1 MERLMLNSSIL
12 RQILNDREAIY
23 ELREFLNA
31 VIDDELNNAENMDC
45 DLIDEC
51 VNALEELDFEASFE
65 KPHLAAIM
73 SEEKFIKKIQS
84 KSKLQADRYKKLI
97 AICASAAILL
107 AVGSVKTE
115 SGQTVVKTIT
125 NKIAAVFNIESADPK
140 PEESTANEPKTEPT
154 TVEPITETTTK
165 ATEPESEITTERPT
179 ETPTETPIKTVH
191 AHKPPET
198 TTKRPE
204 NPVTL
209 QQIEGTLSKKA
220 KTDYLLGEELDLS
233 GVQITALYSDGSKK
247 QIPLDECRVSVPEKF
262 SKAVGRYKVTV
273 SYQGKSFT
281 YTVSVYAEKTSAILN
296 SIYGTFPEGY
306 DFKVESFDDLDF
318 SEMTVT
324 AVYSDGTETLIP
336 LSECE
341 ITVEKNFM
349 ELENKALVTVT
360 YEERSFSFV
369 LTKEEQ

>member
-12 RQILNDREAIY
+12 RQILNDREAAC
-23 ELREFLNA
+23 ELREFLNS

-51 VNALEELDFEASFE
+51 INALEELDFEDSFE

-73 SEEKFIKKIQS
+73 SEEKFVKKIQS
-84 KSKLQADRYKKLI
+84 KSKLQADKYKKLI

-140 PEESTANEPKTEPT
+140 PEESTTNEPTTEPT
-154 TVEPITETTTK
+154 TAEPTTTEPITETTT
-165 ATEPESEITTERPT
+165 EPESESETEVKVIPAR
-179 ETPTETPIKTVH
+179 
-191 AHKPPET
+191 KPPEP

-209 QQIEGTLSKKA
+209 QEIQGTLSKKA
-220 KTDYLLGEELDLS
+220 KTDYILGEELDLS

-247 QIPLDECRVSVPEKF
+247 QIPLDACKVSVSEKF

-273 SYQGKSFT
+273 SYQGKSFS
-281 YTVSVYAEKTSAILN
+281 YDVAVYAEKSSAILN

-318 SEMTVT
+318 SDMTVI
-324 AVYSDGTETLIP
+324 AVYSDGTETVIP

-341 ITVEKNFM
+341 ITVETNFM

-369 LTKEEQ
+369 LTKEE

>member
-12 RQILNDREAIY
+12 RQILNDREAAD
-23 ELREFLNA
+23 ELREFLNS
-31 VIDDELNNAENMDC
+31 VIDEELSNAENMDC

-51 VNALEELDFEASFE
+51 VSALEELDFEDSLE
-65 KPHLAAIM
+65 RPHLAAIV
-73 SEEKFIKKIQS
+73 SQEKFVKKIQS

-97 AICASAAILL
+97 AICASTAILL

-125 NKIAAVFNIESADPK
+125 NKIAAVFNIESPDPK
-140 PEESTANEPKTEPT
+140 PEESTTNEPKTEPT

-179 ETPTETPIKTVH
+179 ETPIKTVN
-191 AHKPPET
+191 AHKPPES
-198 TTKRPE
+198 TTKKPE
-204 NPVTL
+204 KPVTL

-220 KTDYLLGEELDLS
+220 KTDYILGEELDLS
-233 GVQITALYSDGSKK
+233 GVIISAIYSDGTKI
-247 QIPLDECRVSVPEKF
+247 QIPLDECQVSVPEKF

-273 SYQGKSFT
+273 SYQGKSFS
-281 YTVSVYAEKTSAILN
+281 YEVAVYAEKSSAILN
-296 SIYGTFPEGY
+296 SIYGTFPDNY
-306 DFKVESFDDLDF
+306 DFKVESFDNLDF

-324 AVYSDGTETLIP
+324 AVYSDGTETVIP

>member
-12 RQILNDREAIY
+12 RQILNDREAID
-23 ELREFLNA
+23 ELREFLNS

-51 VNALEELDFEASFE
+51 VSALEELDFEDSFE

-73 SEEKFIKKIQS
+73 SEEKFVKRIQS

-107 AVGSVKTE
+107 AVSSVKTE
-115 SGQTVVKTIT
+115 SGQTVVKAIT

-140 PEESTANEPKTEPT
+140 PEESTTSEPKTEPT
-154 TVEPITETTTK
+154 TADSITETT
-165 ATEPESEITTERPT
+165 TEPESEITTEKPS
-179 ETPTETPIKTVH
+179 ETPIKTVH
-191 AHKPPET
+191 AHKPPEP

-209 QQIEGTLSKKA
+209 QEIQGTLSKKA
-220 KTDYLLGEELDLS
+220 KTDYILGEELDLS

-247 QIPLDECRVSVPEKF
+247 QIPLDECKVSVPEKF
-262 SKAVGRYKVTV
+262 SKAIGRYKVTV
-273 SYQGKSFT
+273 SYQGKSFS
-281 YTVSVYAEKTSAILN
+281 YDVAVYAEKSSAILN

-318 SEMTVT
+318 SDMTVI
-324 AVYSDGTETLIP
+324 AVYSDGTETVIP

-341 ITVEKNFM
+341 ITVETNFM
-349 ELENKALVTVT
+349 DLENKALVTVT

-369 LTKEEQ
+369 LTKEEK

>member
-1 MERLMLNSSIL
+1 MEVLKLNSSIL
-12 RQILNDREAIY
+12 MQILNDREAAC
-23 ELREFLNA
+23 ELREFLNS
-31 VIDDELNNAENMDC
+31 VIDEELSREEDMDC

-51 VNALEELDFEASFE
+51 VSALEELDFEDSFE
-65 KPHLAAIM
+65 KPHLTAIM

-84 KSKLQADRYKKLI
+84 KSYLQKDRYKKLV

-125 NKIAAVFNIESADPK
+125 NKIASVFNIESTDPK
-140 PEESTANEPKTEPT
+140 PEESTTAEPKTEPT
-154 TVEPITETTTK
+154 TAEPITETTT
-165 ATEPESEITTERPT
+165 ATEFEITS
-179 ETPTETPIKTVH
+179 ETPTEKPSETPIKTVH
-191 AHKPPET
+191 SHKPPEP
-198 TTKRPE
+198 TTKKPE

-209 QQIEGTLSKKA
+209 QQIEGTLSKKV
-220 KTDYLLGEELDLS
+220 KTDYILGEELDLS

-247 QIPLDECRVSVPEKF
+247 QIPLDECQVSVPEKF
-262 SKAVGRYKVTV
+262 SKAIGRYKVTV
-273 SYQGKSFT
+273 SYQGMPFT
-281 YTVSVYAEKTSAILN
+281 YEVAVYAEKSSAILN

-306 DFKVESFDDLDF
+306 DFKTESFDNLDF
-318 SEMTVT
+318 SEMTVI
-324 AVYSDGTETLIP
+324 AVYSDGTETVIP

>member
-12 RQILNDREAIY
+12 RQILNDREAAC
-23 ELREFLNA
+23 ELREFLNS

-51 VNALEELDFEASFE
+51 INALEELDFEDSFE

-73 SEEKFIKKIQS
+73 SEEKFVKKIQS
-84 KSKLQADRYKKLI
+84 KSKLQADKYKKLI

-140 PEESTANEPKTEPT
+140 PEESTTAEPKTEPT
-154 TVEPITETTTK
+154 TAEPTTTEPITETT
-165 ATEPESEITTERPT
+165 ESESESETEVKVIPAR
-179 ETPTETPIKTVH
+179 
-191 AHKPPET
+191 KPPEPT
-198 TTKRPE
+198 TRRPE

-209 QQIEGTLSKKA
+209 QEIQGTLSKKA
-220 KTDYLLGEELDLS
+220 KTDYILGEELDLS

-247 QIPLDECRVSVPEKF
+247 QIPLDECKISVSEKF
-262 SKAVGRYKVTV
+262 SKSVGRYKVTV
-273 SYQGKSFT
+273 SYQGKSFS
-281 YTVSVYAEKTSAILN
+281 YDVAVYAEKSSAILN

-318 SEMTVT
+318 SDMTVI
-324 AVYSDGTETLIP
+324 AVYSDGTETVIP
-336 LSECE
+336 LNECE
-341 ITVEKNFM
+341 ITVETNFM
-349 ELENKALVTVT
+349 ELEDKALVTVT

-369 LTKEEQ
+369 LTKEE